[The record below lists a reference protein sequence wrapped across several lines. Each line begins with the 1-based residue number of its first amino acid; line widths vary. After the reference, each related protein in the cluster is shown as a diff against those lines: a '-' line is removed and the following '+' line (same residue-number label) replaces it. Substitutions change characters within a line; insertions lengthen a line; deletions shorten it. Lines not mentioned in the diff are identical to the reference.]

1 MFQLITEIIQYI
13 LVQIEVLK
21 LKVLEMN
28 EHELGLLEKM
38 KIQ

>member
-28 EHELGLLEKM
+28 EHELGLLDKI